1 MNASLADELARR
13 VGMAPGYVDTWG
25 EYHAVAGTTQR
36 ALLGAMGYPCDD
48 ADAIRAALARLEV
61 RNRPAAAATGPAF
74 LPAAL
79 AGDGRRWGI
88 AVQLY
93 GVRSPRNW
101 GIGDFTDLAELMR
114 GAAALGAAAVGIN
127 PLHALF
133 PERPDH
139 ASPYSPSSRRF
150 INPLYLD
157 VEAIDDLA
165 RCAAAREHVAS
176 SGFQSR
182 LAAART
188 ASLVDYAAVAA
199 LKWPI
204 LSMLYREFRTSCVAA
219 DGDPRARA
227 FRRFQAER
235 GSDLR
240 RFATFHALAATQRD
254 MDWRN
259 WPNGLA
265 DPDSAAIAEFAATH
279 VEPIEYREYLQ
290 WQAALQLD
298 RVNAIAHE
306 CAMGI
311 GLYVDLAVGADP
323 TGAEAWSTQRISPNG
338 VSIGAPPDALN
349 LLGQDWGSPP
359 PDPFALADAG
369 YKTFTTLL
377 DANMRHAGALRIDH
391 ILGLARLWWIPAGA
405 PASEGAYV
413 NYPSRDLFNA
423 LADASRQ
430 RRCLAIG
437 EDLGTVP
444 AGLRETMRDA
454 GVLSYRLMYFEQR
467 DGRFPAPQE
476 FPAAALVAVGTHDL
490 PPLPMWWRGDDID
503 LRDRLRLW
511 PNDAMRDVEARQRE
525 HARGALMSVLRAQ
538 SLCTQDG
545 IPDDAPVEAIHAW
558 LARTPCKLLMVQFE
572 DVLDGHGQINVP
584 GTTDEYPNWRQRMAR
599 PLDAALADP
608 RMQRIAAILNDSGR
622 GD

>member
-1 MNASLADELARR
+1 MNTPLLDELARR
-13 VGMAPGYVDTWG
+13 AGIEPGYVDTWG
-25 EYHAVAGTTQR
+25 QYHAVAGTTQR
-36 ALLGAMGYPCDD
+36 ALLEAMGFPCDG
-48 ADAIRAALARLEV
+48 AGAIRAALARLDA
-61 RNRPAAAATGPAF
+61 RNRPAAAAAEPAF
-74 LPAAL
+74 QPGAL
-79 AGDGRRWGI
+79 AGDRRRWGI

-93 GVRSPRNW
+93 GLRSVRNW

-114 GAAALGAAAVGIN
+114 AAAALGAAAVGVN

-133 PERPDH
+133 PERPEH

-157 VEAIDDLA
+157 VEAIDDFA
-165 RCAAAREHVAS
+165 HCDAAREHVAS
-176 SGFQSR
+176 REFQSH
-182 LAAART
+182 LATARAAN
-188 ASLVDYAAVAA
+188 LVDYAAVAT
-199 LKWPI
+199 LKWPV
-204 LSMLYREFRTSCVAA
+204 LSMLYREFRASCL
-219 DGDPRARA
+219 DTDDDPPARA
-227 FRRFQAER
+227 FRRFQTER
-235 GSDLR
+235 GAHLR
-240 RFATFHALAATQRD
+240 RFATFQALAATQAD

-265 DPDSAAIAEFAATH
+265 DPDSAAVAGFAAAH
-279 VEPIEYREYLQ
+279 VESIEYREYLQ

-298 RVNAIAHE
+298 RVNAIARE

-323 TGAEAWSTQRISPNG
+323 TGAEAWSTQRSSPRG

-369 YKTFTTLL
+369 FGAFTTLL

-413 NYPSRDLFNA
+413 NYPLRDLFNV
-423 LADASRQ
+423 LAAASRQ
-430 RRCLAIG
+430 RRCLVIG

-454 GVLSYRLMYFEQR
+454 GVLSCRLMYFEQR

-476 FPAAALVAVGTHDL
+476 FPAEALVAVGTHDL
-490 PPLPMWWRGDDID
+490 PPLPMWWRGEDIE
-503 LRDRLRLW
+503 LRARLHLW
-511 PNDAMRDVEARQRE
+511 PNDATRDAEARQRE
-525 HARGALMSVLRAQ
+525 HARDALMDVLRAQ
-538 SLCTQDG
+538 GLSAQDG
-545 IPDDAPVEAIHAW
+545 IPDAAPAAAIHAW

-572 DVLDGHGQINVP
+572 DVLGGHGQVNVP
-584 GTTDEYPNWRQRMAR
+584 GTTDEYPNWRQRLGCS
-599 PLDAALADP
+599 LDAVLADP
-608 RMQRIAAILNDSGR
+608 RVQRIATILNESGR
-622 GD
+622 RD